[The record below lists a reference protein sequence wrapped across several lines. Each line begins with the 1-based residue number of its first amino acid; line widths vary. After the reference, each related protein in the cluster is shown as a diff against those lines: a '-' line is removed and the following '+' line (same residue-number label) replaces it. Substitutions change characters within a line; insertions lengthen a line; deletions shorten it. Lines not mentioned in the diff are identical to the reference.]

1 MAPTSDE
8 LVAAAQRGD
17 TAALDQLLRI
27 HFDRIHA
34 VCRRI
39 TGNPHDAADASQ
51 NALIAIVKALPR
63 FDGRSSFAT
72 WAYRIATNASLD
84 ELRRRGRRPALAI
97 ADDDDEPTE
106 PVDTT
111 SWRFDEQLADR
122 DAIETALGALPDD
135 FRIPLVMRDLL
146 DLEYAEIADQL
157 GVPLGTVKSR
167 IARGRAALMSKL
179 SGNQSP
185 ESPRP
190 TEAP

>member
-1 MAPTSDE
+1 MAPTPDE
-8 LVAAAQRGD
+8 LVAAAQGGD
-17 TAALDQLLRI
+17 TAALDQLLRS

-39 TGNPHDAADASQ
+39 TGNQHDAADASQ

-84 ELRRRGRRPALAI
+84 ELRRRGRRPVLAI
-97 ADDDDEPTE
+97 ADDEPTE
-106 PVDTT
+106 PADTA

-122 DAIETALGALPDD
+122 DAIETALGALPDE

>member
-39 TGNPHDAADASQ
+39 TGNSHDAADASQ

-72 WAYRIATNASLD
+72 WAYRIATNAAPPICP
-84 ELRRRGRRPALAI
+84 LRGDAPGSPLA
-97 ADDDDEPTE
+97 
-106 PVDTT
+106 
-111 SWRFDEQLADR
+111 S
-122 DAIETALGALPDD
+122 
-135 FRIPLVMRDLL
+135 
-146 DLEYAEIADQL
+146 
-157 GVPLGTVKSR
+157 TV
-167 IARGRAALMSKL
+167 
-179 SGNQSP
+179 
-185 ESPRP
+185 
-190 TEAP
+190 T

>member
-17 TAALDQLLRI
+17 TAALDQLLRL

-97 ADDDDEPTE
+97 ADDDGPTE
-106 PVDTT
+106 LLDTT

-179 SGNQSP
+179 SGNQSA